1 MNQYFWAAV
10 RVAGFIIS
18 PMLAAG
24 VTLGLFFFM
33 QSLIS
38 SGERLEQNLVVVKLV
53 DASMPEI
60 ELVLIEEIDKPE
72 PIAEVA
78 EQQPEIKDKK
88 VDLHAGPAL
97 NIERAF
103 VEMSEGLDLSFASI
117 SVSDGDYLP
126 LVAIAAEYPTRAR
139 MNDIEG
145 WCIVSFTVNGQG
157 GVVEDSIEI
166 VDSEPSNV
174 FDRNSMRAAS
184 RFKFQPRTKNGIGV
198 EVPGVQY
205 LFRFEFED

>member
-139 MNDIEG
+139 MNDFEG